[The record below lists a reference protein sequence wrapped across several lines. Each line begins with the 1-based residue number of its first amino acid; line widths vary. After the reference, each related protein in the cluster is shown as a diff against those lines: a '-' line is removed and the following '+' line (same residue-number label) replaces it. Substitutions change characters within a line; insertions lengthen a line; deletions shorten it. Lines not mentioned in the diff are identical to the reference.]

1 MCIYMYVLY
10 IHMYYICIYI
20 YILYTHI
27 CICIIHICIIYIYIY
42 TYTYYNGYIRTIIII
57 VIIKSVLNEESLW
70 RVAEATA
77 YSVRLRKQANILQ
90 YSRMNIHSFLLSYFM
105 QYSQLIAYGLRLYI
119 YIYIYI
125 YISGGRLPLR
135 HGGAEVPARGRPWL
149 LTIMYYY

>member
-1 MCIYMYVLY
+1 MYIYVCIIHTYVLY
-10 IHMYYICIYI
+10 MYIHIYIIHTYMYMYYTHMYY
-20 YILYTHI
+20 
-27 CICIIHICIIYIYIY
+27 IYIYIY

-125 YISGGRLPLR
+125 YI
-135 HGGAEVPARGRPWL
+135 
-149 LTIMYYY
+149 Y